1 MEYIKLT
8 AHQHFATIEITRE
21 RALNALNIQ
30 VIRELSQA
38 LDQISTSNIWCLII
52 TGAGEKTFAAGADI
66 MEVRRFNKEE
76 AKRFSAYGNE
86 VFLKIEQFPI
96 PTIAMIQGYAL
107 GGGMEL
113 ALSCDIRV
121 CSENSVFGLPEV
133 GLGIIPGFGGT
144 QRLQRTVGRGMAKE
158 LIYTGRRIKA
168 EEALRIGMVNHI
180 YTDNLWEETQKLAEL
195 ICQNAP
201 MAVRCAKEAIN
212 RGAEKCLQK
221 GIALEADLF
230 STCFDTWDQKER
242 MNSFIEGRTRK

>member
-8 AHQHFATIEITRE
+8 THQHFAVIEITRE
-21 RALNALNIQ
+21 KALNALNIQ
-30 VIRELSQA
+30 VIRELSQV
-38 LDQISTSNIWCLII
+38 LDQIDTCNIGCLII
-52 TGAGEKTFAAGADI
+52 TGAGEKAFAAGADI
-66 MEVRRFNKEE
+66 MEVKGFNKEE

-121 CSENSVFGLPEV
+121 CSEKSVFGLPEV

-158 LIYTGRRIKA
+158 LIYTGRRMKA
-168 EEALRIGMVNHI
+168 EEALRIGLINHI
-180 YTDNLWEETQKLAEL
+180 YTADLREETQKLADL
-195 ICQNAP
+195 ICRNAP
-201 MAVRCAKEAIN
+201 LAVRNAKEVIN
-212 RGAEKCLQK
+212 RGAEKCLEK
-221 GIALEADLF
+221 GITLEADLF

-242 MNSFIEGRTRK
+242 MNSFIEERTRK